1 MKKLFLVLIVVIISC
16 AFVVSVS
23 AENATDANPLGGYD
37 ADPGVDP
44 ITHRVTADESIDLS
58 SYFTRTANKNNVI
71 TNDTT
76 SKSVLYDSVTGKY
89 YVFKSIYLT
98 QDMTKFEYYVS
109 DLNTAI
115 ASYAN
120 ANSIDTYPQ
129 FSMYSSLGNRAI
141 NELVHYQMPEGVT
154 KLDGSHC
161 LLKNNKLMKSAWVA
175 SSITS
180 IATHIFSGNRNLE
193 YVYNFENI
201 KISDGTTFNN
211 LFENSPRMKEIK
223 FPNIQNATFGNLG
236 QMWGSQDGVSD
247 TTVAANRQFRI
258 YIPNSTYSF
267 GTSFWNVNG
276 NLGSFEIVYCGTD
289 YEAFLENNSS
299 ALGSATVV
307 KSSEYK
313 LGDFTNKYNFV
324 CDYNFCVAYKAGVHD
339 YKGTGDCKDG
349 VKCDRCD
356 DTIAGKASHT
366 EYETLVYVSFA
377 SNGVYNY
384 GCSNEGCTKYD
395 IVDKTMEP
403 LFTAKGYSVGP
414 DGYSLKAGFTVNTD
428 ALVKYKELHPD
439 FTFGMIMVNA
449 GSVSADASLFVNGS
463 INTTAKGLQIS
474 IDNIKYTSWNADVA
488 GFNASVADSL
498 ELVVGIYTND
508 GEGNVSVIQYI
519 DADKYATT
527 KTYADMS
534 LNAITFNQVRVGH
547 DMDAL
552 VPQPAPAPTGDE
564 Q

>member
-1 MKKLFLVLIVVIISC
+1 MKKLFLVLLAVIASCVFAIS
-16 AFVVSVS
+16 AS

-58 SYFTRTANKNNVI
+58 SYFTRTANKNNAI

-109 DLNTAI
+109 DLNSAI
-115 ASYAN
+115 ASYAS

-129 FSMYSSLGNRAI
+129 FSMYSSWGNTAI

-154 KLDGSHC
+154 RLDGSHC
-161 LLKNNKLMKSAWVA
+161 LLKNNNLMKSVWVA

-180 IATHIFSGNRNLE
+180 IATHIFSGNRSLE

-201 KISDGTTFNN
+201 KVADGTTFGN
-211 LFENSPRMKEIK
+211 LFENSPRMKEVK

-267 GTSFWNVNG
+267 GTTFWNVNG
-276 NLGSFEIVYCGTD
+276 DLGSFEIVYCGTD

-299 ALGSATVV
+299 ALARVTVV

-324 CDYNFCVAYKAGVHD
+324 CDYNFCVAYNDGAHN
-339 YKGTGDCKDG
+339 YEGTGDCKDG
-349 VKCDRCD
+349 VECGICADK
-356 DTIAGKASHT
+356 IAGNASHT
-366 EYETLVYVSFA
+366 WYETLEYVTFDSQ
-377 SNGVYNY
+377 GLYKY

-395 IVDKTMEP
+395 IVDDDMLPIFEMQ
-403 LFTAKGYSVGP
+403 GYSVGP
-414 DGYSLKAGFTVNTD
+414 DGYSIKAGFKVNFEPLTVYKRLNPKFAFGVVMANANTV
-428 ALVKYKELHPD
+428 ALTDD
-439 FTFGMIMVNA
+439 FFVDGALNTSAKGIMVSIEGSKYSNCSIALSKFSANNA
-449 GSVSADASLFVNGS
+449 G
-463 INTTAKGLQIS
+463 
-474 IDNIKYTSWNADVA
+474 
-488 GFNASVADSL
+488 SL

-508 GEGNVSVIQYI
+508 GEGKMSVIQYV
-519 DADKYATT
+519 DANKYSTT
-527 KTYADMS
+527 KSYKNMT

-547 DMDAL
+547 GMEAL
-552 VPQPAPAPTGDE
+552 VPQPAPSGDE
-564 Q
+564 